1 MQYEDRVTIPTP
13 EGVHVEMTLAGI
25 GSRFIAQVI
34 DSLIKFAVITALIIA
49 LFGFAGFSSQF
60 EVDAG
65 GDATIVGFAVLIV
78 AVFLIN
84 FGYDVLFETLASGKT
99 PGKRWTGL
107 RVVKVGGSPVG
118 FTSSSVRNL
127 LRIVDILPGAYGVG
141 LIAIVVTK
149 LNQRLGDV
157 AAGTVVVRERRH
169 TVPSPAT
176 TSMFTAPPPTPV
188 EDLATWDVSA
198 VTQEDLVTIR
208 RFLERRHEL
217 TPVARANLAA
227 DLANRIRQKV
237 AGAPMLTAESFL
249 EQVSIAKAQR
259 S

>member
-13 EGVHVEMTLAGI
+13 EGVEVEMTLAGI

-34 DSLIKFAVITALIIA
+34 DTLIKFVVIMALIIA
-49 LFGFAGFSSQF
+49 LFGFAGLSGPI
-60 EVDAG
+60 EGTD
-65 GDATIVGFAVLIV
+65 DATLVGLAVLFV
-78 AVFLIN
+78 VFFLIN

-107 RVVKVGGSPVG
+107 KVVKVGGSPVG
-118 FTSSSVRNL
+118 FMSSAVRNL
-127 LRIVDILPGAYGVG
+127 LRLVDLLPGAYGIG
-141 LIAIVVTK
+141 LISITVTR
-149 LNQRLGDV
+149 LNQRLGDI

-169 TVPSPAT
+169 TVPAPTAAPAFST
-176 TSMFTAPPPTPV
+176 PPPTPV
-188 EDLATWDVSA
+188 EDLGTWDVSA
-198 VTQEDLVTIR
+198 ITQEDLVTIR

-217 TPVARANLAA
+217 TPEARANLAA

-237 AGAPMLTAESFL
+237 AGAPVLTAESFL
-249 EQVSIAKAQR
+249 EQVSLAKAQR